1 MKKLFDFKNLGS
13 VLLTLSV
20 FASSCK
26 QESSVNDVASPSE
39 PTQKIMKYKI
49 DGKEMSKDAFYG
61 SFNSLL
67 SKKLDKLKT
76 RSYNESDMLGVIAE
90 ENRVVWEIDRPESDG
105 FFDVTNAFTNE
116 QEYIQYGVSSG
127 YDNIAT
133 VEQAYDDLASYAQS
147 SGVESIVA
155 ATGELPTEYIAYMD
169 NYLVSHG
176 LPASELKSKTGTTL
190 QTRSLFNLIFKDCL
204 GGSSWPVRTNPW
216 LGMFGYNN
224 QVSSFRPVGF
234 VGGRTDIFDKWFF
247 GGHLLGIWSWANQGW
262 SLCGGTSSVNSFG
275 ANFSFADDKATSWGS
290 F

>member
-1 MKKLFDFKNLGS
+1 MNQVS
-13 VLLTLSV
+13 TRV
-20 FASSCK
+20 
-26 QESSVNDVASPSE
+26 
-39 PTQKIMKYKI
+39 
-49 DGKEMSKDAFYG
+49 
-61 SFNSLL
+61 
-67 SKKLDKLKT
+67 DK
-76 RSYNESDMLGVIAE
+76 RCA
-90 ENRVVWEIDRPESDG
+90 VVC
-105 FFDVTNAFTNE
+105 
-116 QEYIQYGVSSG
+116 
-127 YDNIAT
+127 
-133 VEQAYDDLASYAQS
+133 
-147 SGVESIVA
+147 A

-190 QTRSLFNLIFKDCL
+190 QTRTLFNLRFKDSL